1 MSDTT
6 KTFCVIED
14 NDVIRRLFILLIEK
28 DNNKVVAFAD
38 GEAAVEWLEDNRPD
52 IVLCDIML
60 PGVGGVEILKFI
72 RSLPH
77 GDSMK
82 VIALTAFARQGDR
95 QKYLDMG
102 FDGSISKPVEP
113 QTFMGEVY
121 SIAQ

>member
-102 FDGSISKPVEP
+102 FDGYISKPVEP